1 MKAKTSC
8 IIVLISDTQDA
19 HLYIGSLSDR
29 DVLFHAGDFT
39 RRRPPARNEKEYR
52 RFKDWFSRQ
61 SHQHKIVIKDQYMAM
76 VMTSPPY
83 GEGDIVEWNVK
94 I

>member
-19 HLYIGSLSDR
+19 HLYIGSLSDG
-29 DVLFHAGDFT
+29 DVLIHAGDFT

-52 RFKDWFSRQ
+52 RFID
-61 SHQHKIVIKDQYMAM
+61 SHIRTRSSSK
-76 VMTSPPY
+76 TSTWLMSSSVSSSMGY
-83 GEGDIVEWNVK
+83 FHDS
-94 I
+94 